1 MHTQNGRTRRALA
14 LKQATAFFYE
24 HAGYSHKT
32 RVETPEQGRKRCAV
46 ALARAERDAASAGIR
61 FTWEYDP
68 DGCIGC
74 DCGNESCACS
84 TGASHTVETCFAV
97 KDGECVASLGSIC
110 EATNT
115 YRRVI
120 EAELAIEA
128 L

>member
-1 MHTQNGRTRRALA
+1 MNTQNGRTRRALA

-24 HAGYSHKT
+24 HAGYSYDPKT
-32 RVETPEQGRKRCAV
+32 ETPEQGKKRCAV

-74 DCGNESCACS
+74 GCA
-84 TGASHTVETCFAV
+84 TGAEHTVETCFAV

-110 EATNT
+110 EATDT

-120 EAELAIEA
+120 EAELAYEA
-128 L
+128 LA